1 MGREQHIIC
10 LLVRICYSWWWQLNL
25 QPENRTQRATS
36 RHVCVSSV
44 PESDRC
50 EHRWLSWPELNHGS
64 SFSRQQQQQ
73 LEGSVNWRACQIH
86 LELFH
91 RAPAGLYPGPNVSQW
106 AVPVMSVG
114 LTPGA
119 NSGPRCIPTPPVR
132 SGCCHNTG
140 PHAFHPHTRRW
151 DEMTWDEIFIDPTLG
166 KFTHDCSRNREEEA
180 LNNDNKNRKQKNRCE
195 LSEYCRLEL

>member
-25 QPENRTQRATS
+25 QPENQTQWATS
-36 RHVCVSSV
+36 RHWMQDVCVSSV

-50 EHRWLSWPELNHGS
+50 EHRWLGWPSLNRGS
-64 SFSRQQQQQ
+64 SFNRQQQQQ

-106 AVPVMSVG
+106 VVPVMSVG
-114 LTPGA
+114 WTPGA
-119 NSGPRCIPTPPVR
+119 NSRPVASQPPQCAQDAAIILGLMPFIPT
-132 SGCCHNTG
+132 
-140 PHAFHPHTRRW
+140 RW
-151 DEMTWDEIFIDPTLG
+151 DEMRWDEIFINPTLG
-166 KFTHDCSRNREEEA
+166 KFTHDCSRNREEE
-180 LNNDNKNRKQKNRCE
+180 DSFE
-195 LSEYCRLEL
+195 